1 MSSIDKKIVTVSV
14 TGATGHIGYAILFRI
29 LSGNLFGKEIKVNLQ
44 IIDINDE
51 KIRAALS
58 GVAMEIED
66 SAFPVLNNL
75 SIHTDPTSGF
85 NGADVAFL
93 IGARPRGPGMERKD
107 LLLAN
112 GKIFVEQGKALNESA
127 SRDVKVLVVGN
138 PANTNAYIAMKSAPD
153 LKKRNFSAMMRL
165 DHNRAVAQLS
175 KKLMCSVDK
184 ISQICVWGNHSPT
197 MVVDVNNALLN
208 DSERVIDQLDP
219 DWILENLMPNVAKRG
234 AAIIKQRGLSSAA
247 SAASAAIDHMH
258 DWVNGTQ
265 SWTTMGIPSYGE
277 YGIPEDLVFGF
288 PTTCHNGGDISV
300 VNNLVL
306 DKVMKEKIKLSVDE
320 LIQEKENVADLI
332 S

>member
-1 MSSIDKKIVTVSV
+1 MSGIDKKIVTVSV

-29 LSGNLFGKEIKVNLQ
+29 LSGNLFGKDIKVNLQ
-44 IIDINDE
+44 LIDINDE
-51 KIRAALS
+51 KIKAALC

-75 SIHTDPTSGF
+75 SIHTAPMSGF
-85 NGADVAFL
+85 NKADVAFL

-107 LLLAN
+107 LLMAN

-175 KKLMCSVDK
+175 KKLSCSVEK
-184 ISQICVWGNHSPT
+184 ISRICIWGNHSPT
-197 MVVDVNNALLN
+197 MVVDVNNAILN
-208 DSERVIDQLDP
+208 DSEKIIDRLDS
-219 DWILENLMPNVAKRG
+219 DWISETLMPNVAKRG
-234 AAIIKQRGLSSAA
+234 AEIIKQRGLSSAA
-247 SAASAAIDHMH
+247 SAASAAVDHMH
-258 DWVNGTQ
+258 DWINGTNY
-265 SWTTMGIPSYGE
+265 WTTMGIPSFGE

-288 PTTCHNGGDISV
+288 PTICHNGGGISV
-300 VNNLVL
+300 VDNLIL
-306 DKVMKEKIKLSVDE
+306 DTVIKEKIKMSVDE
-320 LIQEKENVADLI
+320 LIKEKENVASLL